1 MERNDIIIT
10 VLSSSLSL
18 SLSVKNIS
26 EILTRVKKYEEKFVF
41 FFGNIRGILCNNCG
55 ILYHNCGLHSLHTI
69 PHLWYT
75 ILELWYQS
83 VMKWGQFSKIL
94 FPMWIFK
101 KIFLILNVKKISE
114 CLISNFLWKLKFFFF
129 SIPQMWYSIPH
140 MRYTIPHL
148 WYTTVS
154 IKERETKCFCYFLL

>member
-1 MERNDIIIT
+1 MVNHSYSHTSILKILSHQKILSWYIINII
-10 VLSSSLSL
+10 
-18 SLSVKNIS
+18 NIS
-26 EILTRVKKYEEKFVF
+26 NCNKKQEIGGKVHMFFV
-41 FFGNIRGILCNNCG
+41 NIRGILCNNCGILYHNCG

-83 VMKWGQFSKIL
+83 VMKWGQFLKIL

-114 CLISNFLWKLKFFFF
+114 CLISNFLWKLKIFFF
-129 SIPQMWYSIPH
+129 
-140 MRYTIPHL
+140 
-148 WYTTVS
+148 
-154 IKERETKCFCYFLL
+154 